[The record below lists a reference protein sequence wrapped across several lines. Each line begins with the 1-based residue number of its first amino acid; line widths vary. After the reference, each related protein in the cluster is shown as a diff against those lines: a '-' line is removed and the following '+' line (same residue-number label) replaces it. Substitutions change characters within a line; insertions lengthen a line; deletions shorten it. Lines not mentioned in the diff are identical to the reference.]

1 MTGAERFLALGDSF
15 TIGTGTS
22 PDRSFPAILVGLWR
36 EARRSVAL
44 TNPAV
49 NGYATDDLIAEE
61 LPLVAQVRPTLVTV
75 LIGANDIVRAVGPD
89 GYRERLARIYA
100 HLRAHAPRARVVALP
115 QPDWS
120 MSPAAVEFG
129 DVAAIAREIERFNE
143 IARAEGERSGARWI
157 DLFPLMRE
165 QARRGMFAA
174 DGLHPSASAHAEW
187 ARELARAWAW

>member
-1 MTGAERFLALGDSF
+1 VAARSAGDQLNLALRAPVTPRLRALEDALLVAGQEARGASTGLAVRPQHEATGA
-15 TIGTGTS
+15 
-22 PDRSFPAILVGLWR
+22 
-36 EARRSVAL
+36 
-44 TNPAV
+44 
-49 NGYATDDLIAEE
+49 
-61 LPLVAQVRPTLVTV
+61 
-75 LIGANDIVRAVGPD
+75 D

-174 DGLHPSASAHAEW
+174 DGLHPSASAYAEW